1 MKSISSFML
10 IGMLFAISS
19 VNASPSRDKCINA
32 KFHCRNKD
40 DHEKALW
47 ACTCAI
53 WIMNGKG
60 DCNKGCMADYPN
72 QDAKDYCS
80 EHCPQRKI
88 ILDAFGTPLFR
99 LTERWC
105 RGSPLTR
112 ALTLL
117 SSISPRCDE
126 VGSGKNN
133 GFDFGDALGTFRGD
147 DKGFHKSSGGDHFRK
162 DDNKGGNNHGKGHGG
177 RDRVAEKKHMA
188 LKAAANEEKKKAVA
202 VKAAAEFNA
211 AAANEDSH
219 HKEADLKKFK
229 KEKSGGRGGF
239 EGGRYGGFEGSV
251 GSVGSLT
258 GSSSTSGFQSGSF
271 LGARSFDGEKCGS
284 GLHQKKE
291 KVKKVG
297 AHLKNE

>member
-80 EHCPQRKI
+80 EHCPHR
-88 ILDAFGTPLFR
+88 ILKSRRRYTIAPR
-99 LTERWC
+99 I
-105 RGSPLTR
+105 
-112 ALTLL
+112 
-117 SSISPRCDE
+117 ISPRSDE
-126 VGSGKNN
+126 GGSGKNN

-147 DKGFHKSSGGDHFRK
+147 DKGFHKGSGGDHFRN

-239 EGGRYGGFEGSV
+239 DGGRYSGFEGSV

-258 GSSSTSGFQSGSF
+258 GSSSTSGFQGGSF

-291 KVKKVG
+291 KVKKVA